1 MAGTQPLWTIAEL
14 GGRVAAALAAAPDYR
29 APANGQ
35 VRAVPDR
42 RTIRYYTTL
51 GLLDRPAA
59 MQGRT
64 ALYGPRHLMQL
75 VAIKR
80 LQAQGLSLADIQ
92 GRLAGLSRARLAS
105 LAAVPDSAM
114 TPETASRP
122 KPAARAGVERFW
134 SALPADDDSDDLAR
148 DGEAAPI
155 AVAAAPQPSAGAAKT
170 ESRAVA
176 VAAQVRVE
184 LAPGVTVTLEGDR
197 LPEPG
202 ELAALAAAARP
213 LIEEIQRRGLV
224 KPRGT
229 TVEPGG
235 ERS

>member
-1 MAGTQPLWTIAEL
+1 MAGTEPLWTIAEL
-14 GGRVAAALAAAPDYR
+14 GARVAAALAAAPDYR

-92 GRLAGLSRARLAS
+92 GRLAGLTRARLAS

-114 TPETASRP
+114 TAERSSHP
-122 KPAARAGVERFW
+122 KAAARAGVERFW
-134 SALPADDDSDDLAR
+134 SGLPADHEHDPDAVAGSEHPTEVGDS
-148 DGEAAPI
+148 APPT
-155 AVAAAPQPSAGAAKT
+155 AVAAT
-170 ESRAVA
+170 
-176 VAAQVRVE
+176 AQVRVE

-197 LPEPG
+197 VPGSG
-202 ELAALAAAARP
+202 ELAALHAAARP

-235 ERS
+235 EGS